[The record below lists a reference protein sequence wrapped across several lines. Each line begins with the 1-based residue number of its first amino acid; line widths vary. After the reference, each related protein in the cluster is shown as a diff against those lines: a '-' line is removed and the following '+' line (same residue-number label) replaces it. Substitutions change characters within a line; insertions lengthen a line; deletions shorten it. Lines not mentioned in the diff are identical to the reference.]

1 MNTATSLIAIFL
13 YIAATALQVHRM
25 RTNRESANG
34 PGTAAL
40 AAGALAMMSHL
51 FAAASAIH
59 TPDGA
64 HLGAIQVMSLVG
76 ATIVVITLSAS
87 LRRPLHN
94 LLVVV
99 YPLAALLLLAEFI
112 TPAAENLEHYST
124 GVLSHIVL
132 SILSYSVLT
141 MAAAQAMILW
151 VQDTRLR
158 HHRLTGFHSLLPPI
172 QTMEAMLFELIWAGL
187 LLLSLAII
195 TGAVYVDDLLA
206 QNLAH
211 KTVFSLL
218 AWLLFA
224 VLLTGRLVLGW
235 RGRTA
240 IHWTLGAFAC
250 LLLGYLGTKVAL
262 TLIAH

>member
-1 MNTATSLIAIFL
+1 MNTATSFIAITL
-13 YIAATALQVHRM
+13 YIVATALQLRRM
-25 RTNRESANG
+25 RAASNSTVG
-34 PGTAAL
+34 PGPTAL
-40 AAGALAMMSHL
+40 AIGALATACHL

-94 LLVVV
+94 LLMVV
-99 YPLAALLLLAEFI
+99 YPLATVLLLAEWL

-141 MAAAQAMILW
+141 MAAAQALILW
-151 VQDTRLR
+151 VQDSRLR

-187 LLLSLAII
+187 ILLTLAIV
-195 TGAVYVDDLLA
+195 TGAIYVDDLLA
-206 QNLAH
+206 QHLAH

-224 VLLTGRLVLGW
+224 VLLGGRMILGW
-235 RGRTA
+235 RGRIA
-240 IHWTLGAFAC
+240 IRWTLGAFAC

-262 TLIAH
+262 TVITL